1 MRIDKEH
8 IISFLKEN
16 KELLKREFDVDEIK
30 LFGSYARNEQ
40 TEESDIDL
48 LVKFGQPS
56 YDKLFELK
64 VWLDKKLGKNCD
76 IVRLRK
82 TIRPKFFERIR
93 RDLLDV

>member
-1 MRIDKEH
+1 MKIDKKY
-8 IISFLKEN
+8 IVSFLKEN
-16 KELLKREFDVDEIK
+16 KELLKQKFDVDEIK

-64 VWLDKKLGKNCD
+64 IWLDKKLGNNCD
-76 IVRLRK
+76 IVRFRK
-82 TIRPKFFERIR
+82 NMRPKFFKRIR
-93 RDLLDV
+93 KDLLNA